1 MTNVKGRGSSH
12 RGGQGCRRDETD
24 CLKDGGTS
32 DRHTAAKWRDR
43 EGRKERERQGC
54 NGRRSGSR
62 GGGRPGDHR
71 RCRDKSDDRG
81 GRREER
87 SRSRRGHRGGDSSRG
102 HEERRRGGDR
112 RGAEK
117 DDRRTD
123 KNNKYKS
130 HRDNHRNRSPSSS
143 EYSGGSDSRG
153 SSSGS
158 SGKAKSGDS
167 NKDEIVHFSWQKGSL
182 LDSRY
187 RIVKLL
193 GDGTFGRVLL
203 AEDLM
208 DKNRQV
214 AVKVIRDVKRYA
226 ENAKIEADILK
237 DIRRADPRGENTR
250 SSIMFDQ
257 FSHNRHFCMVF
268 QPCGASLYDF
278 LKKNSFKGFWMQDIQ
293 SFASQSLEA
302 LAFLHGRLQMT
313 HTDLKPENILLEAMD
328 SPWPSEFPRESSW
341 KEAHKSSSRSRKS
354 SEYLRPVNSRIRL
367 IDFGNATYED
377 EHHSSIINTRQY
389 RGPEVILSVG
399 WNELSDVWSMGCI
412 LMELYTGELLF
423 GTHENLEHLALMEA
437 ILDQSLPASMLSKAP
452 KAVKEKYL
460 TNGTSQLRLAWP
472 EKASSSSSGRHVK
485 NQRTLY
491 RLVEENHGPF
501 ASFVGH
507 LLTLDPKRRP
517 SCAEALKHSFFDRRY
532 SD

>member
-1 MTNVKGRGSSH
+1 MP
-12 RGGQGCRRDETD
+12 QRRDALLEGRRD
-24 CLKDGGTS
+24 VGQD
-32 DRHTAAKWRDR
+32 RDR
-43 EGRKERERQGC
+43 RCRD
-54 NGRRSGSR
+54 GRRSGSR

-71 RCRDKSDDRG
+71 RCQDKSDDRA
-81 GRREER
+81 GRRQERRR
-87 SRSRRGHRGGDSSRG
+87 SRSQRGHRGGDFSSER
-102 HEERRRGGDR
+102 EERRRGRDHRGAGKVDR
-112 RGAEK
+112 RV
-117 DDRRTD
+117 D
-123 KNNKYKS
+123 KNENYKS
-130 HRDNHRNRSPSSS
+130 HRDNHRNRSRSLSE
-143 EYSGGSDSRG
+143 EYSGGSDSRS

-167 NKDEIVHFSWQKGSL
+167 NKDEIVHFSWQRGSL

-203 AEDLM
+203 AEDLR
-208 DKNRQV
+208 DRNRQV

-237 DIRRADPRGENTR
+237 DIRRADPRGESTR
-250 SSIMFDQ
+250 SAIMLDH

-293 SFASQSLEA
+293 SFALQSLEA

-328 SPWPSEFPRESSW
+328 SPWPSEFPREASW
-341 KEAHKSSSRSRKS
+341 KEAHKSSSRSRRS

-389 RGPEVILSVG
+389 RGPEVILAVG

-437 ILDQSLPASMLSKAP
+437 ILDQSLPTSMLSKAP
-452 KAVKEKYL
+452 KAIKDKYL
-460 TNGTSQLRLAWP
+460 ANGTSQLRLAWP
-472 EKASSSSSGRHVK
+472 DRASSSSSERHVK

-501 ASFVGH
+501 AGFVGH

-517 SCAEALKHSFFDRRY
+517 PCAEALKHSFFDRRY